1 MPSPRPD
8 RDGSGQGS
16 LAVMSSED
24 NALGEFLRARRELLD
39 PGEAGIPDFG
49 RRRAPG
55 LRREELATFAGVS
68 GPYYARLEQGRDRHP
83 SPQIL
88 EAIGLALGLD
98 QQAMAHLHRLAQAH
112 SFSSPLRPPVTEE
125 VSAGLQL
132 LLDSWTGQPAV
143 IVGRYRDVLAANPV
157 AQVLNP
163 GFVPGCNLLRH
174 VFLDPEGR
182 EYYLDWEEIA
192 EGAVAGLR
200 ASAGATPDDPRLTGL
215 VGELSVKSED
225 FRQMWARH
233 DVRAR
238 ISGRKHYNNL
248 FIGLITLNYETFT
261 VNADPGQTLFVFRAE
276 PGSGDEHSLLRLA
289 EIAAGSQPR
298 EKEDGYL

>member
-1 MPSPRPD
+1 M
-8 RDGSGQGS
+8 
-16 LAVMSSED
+16 MSSDD

-39 PGEAGIPDFG
+39 PEAAGIPDFG
-49 RRRAPG
+49 RRRVPG
-55 LRREELATFAGVS
+55 LRREELAILAGVS
-68 GPYYARLEQGRDRHP
+68 SPYYTRLEQGRDRHP

-88 EAIGLALGLD
+88 EAIGRALGLD
-98 QQAMAHLHRLAQAH
+98 QQAMAHLHRLAQAP
-112 SFSSPLRPPVTEE
+112 SSPRKPQPGTEE
-125 VSAGLQL
+125 VAAGLRL
-132 LLDSWTGQPAV
+132 LLDSWTEQPSV
-143 IVGRYRDVLAANPV
+143 IIGRYRDVLAANRL

-163 GFVPGCNLLRH
+163 GFVPGRNLLRH

-200 ASAGATPDDPRLTGL
+200 ASAGAEPDDPHLIGL

-238 ISGRKHYNNL
+238 TSGRKRYNNP

-261 VNADPGQTLFVFRAE
+261 VNAEPGQTMFVFRAE
-276 PGSGDEHSLLRLA
+276 PGSSDEHSLLLLA
-289 EIAAGSQPR
+289 QIAVGSQSR
-298 EKEDGYL
+298 KAEDG

>member
-1 MPSPRPD
+1 M
-8 RDGSGQGS
+8 G
-16 LAVMSSED
+16 SED

-39 PGEAGIPDFG
+39 PGKAGVPDFG

-55 LRREELATFAGVS
+55 LRREELATLAGVS
-68 GPYYARLEQGRDRHP
+68 SPYYARLEQGRDRHP

-88 EAIGLALGLD
+88 EAIGRALGLD
-98 QQAMAHLHRLAQAH
+98 EQAMAHLHRLAQAH
-112 SFSSPLRPPVTEE
+112 PLSQSPPPRAEE
-125 VSAGLQL
+125 VADGLRF
-132 LLDSWTGQPAV
+132 LLDTWTAQPAV
-143 IVGRYRDVLAANPV
+143 VIGRYRDVLAANRI

-163 GFVPGCNLLRH
+163 GFVPGRNLLRH

-182 EYYLDWEEIA
+182 QYYLDWAEIA

-200 ASAGATPDDPRLTGL
+200 ASAGAGPDDPRLTGL
-215 VGELSVKSED
+215 VGELSLKSED

-238 ISGRKHYNNL
+238 ISGRKRYNNP
-248 FIGLITLNYETFT
+248 FIGLITLDYETFT
-261 VNADPGQTLFVFRAE
+261 VNADPGQTMFVFRAD
-276 PGSGDEHSLLRLA
+276 PGSSDEHALLLLA

-298 EKEDGYL
+298 QQEEDG